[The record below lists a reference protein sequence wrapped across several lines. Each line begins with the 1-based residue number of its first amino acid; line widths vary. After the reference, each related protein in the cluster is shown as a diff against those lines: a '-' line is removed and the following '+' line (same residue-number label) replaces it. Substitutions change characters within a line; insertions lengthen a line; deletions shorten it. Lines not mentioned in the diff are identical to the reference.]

1 MKKIAILSSLLVV
14 CFVIAVQA
22 QTTAPK
28 PDPALKQLHGLLGH
42 WTYTCEYQAT
52 PLGPASKTTGEY
64 TNQMILGGFFVK
76 GQWNEK
82 AANGVLEGL
91 EVDRYDPESKKF
103 AFSGYQNDG
112 STYSGTFEIKG
123 TTETTEGKFFS
134 GGKQYDSRATIVY
147 SADWTTAD
155 QKAEVS
161 ADGKTWMPWFEQKM
175 TKAKPTAKK

>member
-1 MKKIAILSSLLVV
+1 MQRITLLLSLLIV
-14 CFVIAVQA
+14 CFATATQA

-52 PLGPASKTTGEY
+52 PLGPASKTTGEA

-76 GQWNEK
+76 VQWTEK
-82 AANGVLEGL
+82 AANGALEGL

-112 STYSGTFEIKG
+112 TTYSGTFEVKG
-123 TTETTEGKFFS
+123 ADLKMYPFTFGRRQQGIGRFLNAVMMKLVNVPVKADHIFLNS
-134 GGKQYDSRATIVY
+134 GGEIVK
-147 SADWTTAD
+147 SFVD
-155 QKAEVS
+155 
-161 ADGKTWMPWFEQKM
+161 
-175 TKAKPTAKK
+175 